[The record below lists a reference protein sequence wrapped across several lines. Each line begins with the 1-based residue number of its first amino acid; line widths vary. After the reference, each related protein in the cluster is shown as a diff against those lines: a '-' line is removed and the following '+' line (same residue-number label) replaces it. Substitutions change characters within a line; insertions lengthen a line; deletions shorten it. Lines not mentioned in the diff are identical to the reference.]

1 MQMHLSDLS
10 FVVRRGG
17 GRKLVQVK
25 ARSSKLRHSSSCFFH
40 NHDALLHFVDAFD
53 LCLQILF
60 YFIGEQVVPL
70 WSSQTLPLVQ
80 VMMPELYKLQD
91 EKPYIRIVK
100 FNCNKENK
108 ELVRLT
114 CGVLQYCTVLAHF
127 YVVLSG
133 RTEYL
138 RPFWLLISLERA
150 SVVARRVHRFTQP
163 VLWGIHTIKCVQVTV
178 WRGTESSDG
187 QIKHPPTLALWI

>member
-1 MQMHLSDLS
+1 
-10 FVVRRGG
+10 
-17 GRKLVQVK
+17 
-25 ARSSKLRHSSSCFFH
+25 
-40 NHDALLHFVDAFD
+40 
-53 LCLQILF
+53 
-60 YFIGEQVVPL
+60 
-70 WSSQTLPLVQ
+70 
-80 VMMPELYKLQD
+80 MPELYKLQD

-138 RPFWLLISLERA
+138 RPF
-150 SVVARRVHRFTQP
+150 
-163 VLWGIHTIKCVQVTV
+163 
-178 WRGTESSDG
+178 
-187 QIKHPPTLALWI
+187 